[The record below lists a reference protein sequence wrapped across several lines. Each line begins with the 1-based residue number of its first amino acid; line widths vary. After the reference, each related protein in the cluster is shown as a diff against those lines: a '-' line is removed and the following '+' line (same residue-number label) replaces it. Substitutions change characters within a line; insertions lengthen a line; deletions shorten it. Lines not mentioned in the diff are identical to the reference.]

1 MSEPL
6 IFDVQVLTANI
17 STLFTLQHQ
26 MLQTCGICQK
36 DSRTDCNSCLL
47 GLWQVVGRRGCD
59 RHLLDICA
67 YLEQQFAYKGH
78 LHMN

>member
-17 STLFTLQHQ
+17 SSLFTLQDQ

-36 DSRTDCNSCLL
+36 DSRRDVILVCL
-47 GLWQVVGRRGCD
+47 VCGRWWEGGD
-59 RHLLDICA
+59 VIVIFWT
-67 YLEQQFAYKGH
+67 YVPI
-78 LHMN
+78 

>member
-36 DSRTDCNSCLL
+36 DSRTDVIL
-47 GLWQVVGRRGCD
+47 
-59 RHLLDICA
+59 
-67 YLEQQFAYKGH
+67 FAWLVAGGGKEG
-78 LHMN
+78 M